1 MSEQLVSLVL
11 FAMVVTYSPGPNNVL
26 LAWSGG
32 QVGVWRTFPLWL
44 GIVVGI
50 VAIVAVSAMGLGAI
64 IHAEPNVQLGMK
76 LIGSIYLTWLGWKVA
91 RSGPPD
97 FERPTGSVRTGF
109 VAGFINTMLNPKGWA
124 MALSA
129 TAGYAALAP
138 NAPQLA
144 LVLSLVFVL
153 VAVPNWILW
162 SGGGQVMARSIT
174 SARGWRIANAVL
186 GAMVILSVVPLWLE

>member
-11 FAMVVTYSPGPNNVL
+11 FAMIVTYSPGPNNVL

-64 IHAEPNVQLGMK
+64 IHAQPNVQLAMK
-76 LIGSIYLTWLGWKVA
+76 LIGSAYLAWLGWKVA
-91 RSGPPD
+91 HSGPPD
-97 FERPTGSVRTGF
+97 FERVDGSARTGF

-162 SGGGQVMARSIT
+162 SGGGQVMARSIS

-186 GAMVILSVVPLWLE
+186 GLLVVLSVVPLWLE

>member
-76 LIGSIYLTWLGWKVA
+76 LIGSAYLVWLGWKVA
-91 RSGPPD
+91 HSGPPD
-97 FERPTGSVRTGF
+97 FARPAGSARTGF
-109 VAGFINTMLNPKGWA
+109 VAGFVNTMLNPKGWA

-174 SARGWRIANAVL
+174 SERGWRIANAVL
-186 GAMVILSVVPLWLE
+186 GLLVVLSVVPLWVE

>member
-76 LIGSIYLTWLGWKVA
+76 LIGSAYLVWLGWKVA
-91 RSGPPD
+91 HSGPPD
-97 FERPTGSVRTGF
+97 FERPAGSARTGF
-109 VAGFINTMLNPKGWA
+109 VAGFVNTMLNPKGWA

-174 SARGWRIANAVL
+174 SERGWRIANAVL
-186 GAMVILSVVPLWLE
+186 GLLVVLSVVPLWFE